1 MFAIVVIFLICAA
14 LTGIFT
20 ILELNWSIKNFL
32 EGWNHYMGPL
42 KIIAL
47 VLLPLYMMPI
57 FLDVG
62 ITLAVTT
69 FLGAEGMMGLMT
81 SMVITSSVA
90 GYLFY
95 MRRKHNWKYF

>member
-32 EGWNHYMGPL
+32 EGWNSHMGPF
-42 KIIAL
+42 KVIDII
-47 VLLPLYMMPI
+47 LLPLYMMPI

-62 ITLAVTT
+62 ITLGVTT

-95 MRRKHNWKYF
+95 MRRKHGWKYF